1 MVCRA
6 ENQATGWCGSSGL
19 GFTYRQPAV
28 CSILSECGKNKY
40 LAEGGEVFVVNDS
53 EGSGL
58 GRQMEA
64 YISENSQKM
73 RAS

>member
-1 MVCRA
+1 MYV
-6 ENQATGWCGSSGL
+6 
-19 GFTYRQPAV
+19 
-28 CSILSECGKNKY
+28 
-40 LAEGGEVFVVNDS
+40 AEGGREVFVVNDS

-64 YISENSQKM
+64 YISENRQKM

>member
-1 MVCRA
+1 M
-6 ENQATGWCGSSGL
+6 
-19 GFTYRQPAV
+19 
-28 CSILSECGKNKY
+28 
-40 LAEGGEVFVVNDS
+40 AEGGGAVFAVNDS

-64 YISENSQKM
+64 YISENRQKT